1 MSKGTVLVVGA
12 TGHVGHKVVSLLRKQ
27 GIPVRALVRAGSDS
41 SIIDGDGV
49 TVVRGDMLD
58 PASLDTAFSGVD
70 AVISCAAGYTRRRKS
85 DSEEIDKRGNENL
98 AHAAKK
104 AGVRRYV
111 LNSILQCD
119 DAPGVTHFEH
129 KAEAE
134 AVLRK
139 LEVPFVSIRPGAFLD
154 QAQDFIANGVKKSV
168 FLGIG
173 DQKASRWTWVYTW
186 DLADSLVKAVFAGD
200 DINGEIID
208 VGWVTGPVSN
218 CELAEAIS
226 EVTGTALKVRVV
238 PWPLVWVATQITGV
252 LGLPASEMGRMFLYF
267 RSGRYVADTKKHD
280 KILGPSPTK
289 EDAIRRW
296 AVEKRL
302 VSG

>member
-1 MSKGTVLVVGA
+1 
-12 TGHVGHKVVSLLRKQ
+12 
-27 GIPVRALVRAGSDS
+27 
-41 SIIDGDGV
+41 
-49 TVVRGDMLD
+49 MLD

-111 LNSILQCD
+111 LNSILKCD

-154 QAQDFIANGVKKSV
+154 QAQDFVADGAKKNV
-168 FLGIG
+168 YFGIG
-173 DQKASRWTWVYTW
+173 DRDVSRWTWIYTW
-186 DLADSLVKAVFAGD
+186 DLADSLVKAVVASD
-200 DINGEIID
+200 RVVGETID
-208 VGWVTGPVSN
+208 VGWTTGPVSN
-218 CELAEAIS
+218 GELAAAIS
-226 EVTGTALKVRVV
+226 NVIGRPLKVRIV
-238 PWPLVWVATQITGV
+238 PWALV
-252 LGLPASEMGRMFLYF
+252 
-267 RSGRYVADTKKHD
+267 
-280 KILGPSPTK
+280 
-289 EDAIRRW
+289 
-296 AVEKRL
+296 
-302 VSG
+302 